1 MLIFALY
8 KELQKADRRHEAA
21 LGIPQTPKALY
32 AIEIQEDRQSR
43 WLRHTNNISN
53 IFQ

>member
-1 MLIFALY
+1 M
-8 KELQKADRRHEAA
+8 
-21 LGIPQTPKALY
+21 QTGATRLHLSSHNTSKALY

-43 WLRHTNNISN
+43 WLRHTSNISN

>member
-32 AIEIQEDRQSR
+32 AIGIQEDRQSR
-43 WLRHTNNISN
+43 WFRHTSNISN